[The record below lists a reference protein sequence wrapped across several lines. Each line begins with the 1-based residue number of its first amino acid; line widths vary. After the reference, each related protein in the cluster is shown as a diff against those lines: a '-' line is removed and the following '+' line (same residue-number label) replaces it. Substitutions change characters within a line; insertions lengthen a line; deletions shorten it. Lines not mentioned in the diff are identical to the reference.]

1 MVGFY
6 VLGFWLLPL
15 FYQFIFPWGGVT
27 ETHLHPIYMG
37 MILLS
42 GLIVAC
48 TLIILEYQKESRQ
61 DRTAG
66 EHEKENGT
74 TEPAP

>member
-1 MVGFY
+1 MKMAIATMIGFY
-6 VLGFWLLPL
+6 ILSFWVFP
-15 FYQFIFPWGGVT
+15 FVYPFIFPWGGVS

-48 TLIILEYQKESRQ
+48 TKVITEEIKGKSES
-61 DRTAG
+61 ASKNS
-66 EHEKENGT
+66 HL
-74 TEPAP
+74 